1 MGRTASHTAKN
12 PVKRV
17 IWVIFI
23 LFGFTLSKIKTFLIL
38 AALSKAQ
45 KYFLQ
50 LVIAFIDGK
59 LVQKT
64 PTYVVIDCG
73 GVGYSINISLHTYE
87 KIGNDERLRL
97 FTQLIVKEDS
107 HTLYGFADEE
117 ERILFNQLISV
128 SGVGTNTARL
138 MLSSLKPLDIRQAI
152 TTDNWAL
159 IKTVKGIGE
168 KTAQKVVID
177 LKNKI
182 KGDDL
187 AGGISLLGNRNVLV
201 EEALAALVMLGF
213 SKNEAE
219 KGLQKVRQ
227 QNPQYT
233 VEELVK
239 NTLKI
244 L

>member
-1 MGRTASHTAKN
+1 MITH
-12 PVKRV
+12 
-17 IWVIFI
+17 
-23 LFGFTLSKIKTFLIL
+23 
-38 AALSKAQ
+38 
-45 KYFLQ
+45 
-50 LVIAFIDGK
+50 IDGK

-73 GVGYSINISLHTYE
+73 GVGYTINISLHTFE
-87 KIGNDERLRL
+87 KIGSAERLKL
-97 FTQLIVKEDS
+97 LTHLVIKEDS

-117 ERILFNQLISV
+117 ERVLFIQLISV
-128 SGVGTNTARL
+128 SGVGPNTARL
-138 MLSSLKPLDIRQAI
+138 MLSSLKPLDIKQAI
-152 TTDNWAL
+152 MSANWAL

-182 KGDDL
+182 KGDGLTD
-187 AGGISLLGNRNVLV
+187 GISLVPTHNILV
-201 EEALAALVMLGF
+201 EEALSALVMLGF
-213 SKNEAE
+213 SKTEAE
-219 KGLQKVRQ
+219 KSLQKIRQ
-227 QNPQYT
+227 QNPQYS

>member
-1 MGRTASHTAKN
+1 M
-12 PVKRV
+12 
-17 IWVIFI
+17 
-23 LFGFTLSKIKTFLIL
+23 
-38 AALSKAQ
+38 
-45 KYFLQ
+45 
-50 LVIAFIDGK
+50 IAHIDGK

-87 KIGNDERLRL
+87 KISDSERLKL
-97 FTQLIVKEDS
+97 FTHLVIKEDS
-107 HTLYGFADEE
+107 HTLYGFVEEDE
-117 ERILFNQLISV
+117 RTLFVQLISV
-128 SGVGTNTARL
+128 SGVGPNTARL
-138 MLSSLKPLDIRQAI
+138 MLSSLKPNDIKQAI
-152 TTDNWAL
+152 TTSNWAL

-182 KGDDL
+182 KGDD
-187 AGGISLLGNRNVLV
+187 AVEGISLITTRNVLV

>member
-1 MGRTASHTAKN
+1 
-12 PVKRV
+12 
-17 IWVIFI
+17 
-23 LFGFTLSKIKTFLIL
+23 
-38 AALSKAQ
+38 
-45 KYFLQ
+45 
-50 LVIAFIDGK
+50 VIAFIDGK

-73 GVGYSINISLHTYE
+73 GVGYSINISLNTYE
-87 KIGNDERLRL
+87 KIADAERLKL

-107 HTLYGFADEE
+107 HTLYGFADED
-117 ERILFNQLISV
+117 ERTLFNQLISV

-138 MLSSLKPLDIRQAI
+138 MLSSLKPNDIKQAI
-152 TTDNWAL
+152 TTGNWAL

-182 KGDDL
+182 KGDDS
-187 AGGISLLGNRNVLV
+187 AESISLMGTRNVLV

-213 SKNEAE
+213 SKTEAE

>member
-1 MGRTASHTAKN
+1 M
-12 PVKRV
+12 
-17 IWVIFI
+17 
-23 LFGFTLSKIKTFLIL
+23 
-38 AALSKAQ
+38 
-45 KYFLQ
+45 
-50 LVIAFIDGK
+50 
-59 LVQKT
+59 
-64 PTYVVIDCG
+64 VIDCG
-73 GVGYSINISLHTYE
+73 GVGYSINISLFTYE
-87 KIGNDERLRL
+87 KLPSGERIKL
-97 FTQLIVKEDS
+97 FTHLVIKEDS
-107 HTLYGFADEE
+107 HTLYGFMDEE
-117 ERILFNQLISV
+117 ERTLFVQLISV
-128 SGVGTNTARL
+128 SGVGPNTARL
-138 MLSSLKPLDIRQAI
+138 MLSSLKPNDIKQAI
-152 TTDNWAL
+152 TTGNWAL

-182 KGDDL
+182 KGDEL
-187 AGGISLLGNRNVLV
+187 TEGVLLSGTRNVSV

-219 KGLQKVRQ
+219 KGLQKIRQ

>member
-1 MGRTASHTAKN
+1 
-12 PVKRV
+12 V
-17 IWVIFI
+17 IDH
-23 LFGFTLSKIKTFLIL
+23 
-38 AALSKAQ
+38 
-45 KYFLQ
+45 
-50 LVIAFIDGK
+50 IDGK

-64 PTYVVIDCG
+64 PTYVVINCG

-87 KIGNDERLRL
+87 KIGNNERLKL
-97 FTQLIVKEDS
+97 LTQLIVKEDS
-107 HTLYGFADEE
+107 HTLYGFVEEE

-138 MLSSLKPLDIRQAI
+138 MLSSLKPLDIKQAI
-152 TTDNWAL
+152 TTGNWAL

-182 KGDDL
+182 KGDEFVE
-187 AGGISLLGNRNVLV
+187 GISLLGTKNVSM

-213 SKNEAE
+213 SKSEAE

-227 QNPQYT
+227 QNPLYT

>member
-1 MGRTASHTAKN
+1 
-12 PVKRV
+12 
-17 IWVIFI
+17 
-23 LFGFTLSKIKTFLIL
+23 
-38 AALSKAQ
+38 
-45 KYFLQ
+45 
-50 LVIAFIDGK
+50 VIAHIDGK

-87 KIGNDERLRL
+87 KISDTERLRL
-97 FTQLIVKEDS
+97 YTQLIIKEDS

-117 ERILFNQLISV
+117 ERLLFNQLISV

-138 MLSSLKPLDIRQAI
+138 MLSSLKPNDIKNAI
-152 TTDNWAL
+152 TMGNWAL

-182 KGDDL
+182 KGDDT
-187 AGGISLLGNRNVLV
+187 GEGFSLVNTKNVLV
-201 EEALAALVMLGF
+201 EEALSALVMLGF

-239 NTLKI
+239 STLKI

>member
-1 MGRTASHTAKN
+1 
-12 PVKRV
+12 
-17 IWVIFI
+17 
-23 LFGFTLSKIKTFLIL
+23 
-38 AALSKAQ
+38 
-45 KYFLQ
+45 
-50 LVIAFIDGK
+50 VIAHIDGK
-59 LVQKT
+59 LVHKT

-87 KIGNDERLRL
+87 KITGEERLKL
-97 FTQLIVKEDS
+97 HTHLVIKEDS
-107 HTLYGFADEE
+107 HTLYGFYEDDE
-117 ERILFNQLISV
+117 RQLFIQLISV
-128 SGVGTNTARL
+128 SGVGPNTARL
-138 MLSSLKPLDIRQAI
+138 MLSSLKPFDIKQAI
-152 TTDNWAL
+152 TTGNWAL

-177 LKNKI
+177 LKNKV
-182 KGDDL
+182 KGDESSEGL
-187 AGGISLLGNRNVLV
+187 SLVSTKNVSM